1 MTVQWCLRRTD
12 LVFKCIK
19 GFMMEFCSNMARTSV
34 LFPGS
39 KENIQANYTINFVLP
54 AKLSQNVFNQI
65 VDQFLTIYNVRVTKM
80 EGRLSEPESEKK
92 APKRSRR
99 SVKK

>member
-19 GFMMEFCSNMARTSV
+19 GFMMEFCSVADRTSI

-39 KENIQANYTINFVLP
+39 REQIQAHYTINFMLP
-54 AKLSQNVFNQI
+54 AKLTDSVYDQI
-65 VDQFLTIYNVRVTKM
+65 VDQFVLLYNVRMTKM
-80 EGRLSEPESEKK
+80 EGKLDTSENKFN
-92 APKRSRR
+92 
-99 SVKK
+99 